1 MVTSEA
7 HLNVKT
13 GGRGGA
19 SVLAKGPCNRNYLW
33 QRHKQTK
40 NDCGKK
46 KKKKKVITR
55 LVEISEDVS

>member
-1 MVTSEA
+1 MFVTERMVTSEA

-46 KKKKKVITR
+46 KK
-55 LVEISEDVS
+55 